1 MTGSE
6 LPLERVS
13 TVEALAASLRA
24 RILDGDL
31 PGGARLPEQ
40 ELCETY
46 RVARHSVR
54 VALRALA
61 AEGLIVIAPNRGA
74 SVRELGAEDVSALYE
89 LRAALEVE
97 AARLALARNGG
108 RLPAPVHDAV
118 ARLAA
123 VCRGRGRSWSAVVE
137 AHDAVHRE
145 LVAAAHSPR
154 ILAAHDSLAGEMRL
168 FVVQLRPRWTL
179 RRMADDHVQLLQA
192 LEREGADALHEHLR
206 ESAQAVIAA
215 AGRR

>member
-1 MTGSE
+1 MTGSA
-6 LPLERVS
+6 LPLQRVS

-31 PGGARLPEQ
+31 GGGARLREQ
-40 ELCETY
+40 ELCEAY
-46 RVARHSVR
+46 GVARHSVR

-61 AEGLIVIAPNRGA
+61 AEGLIVLAPHRGA
-74 SVRELGAEDVSALYE
+74 SVRELGPDDVSGLYE

-108 RLPAPVHDAV
+108 RLPPAVHEAV

-123 VCRGRGRSWSAVVE
+123 VCRGRGRPWSAVVE
-137 AHDAVHRE
+137 SHDAVHRE

-179 RRMADDHVQLLQA
+179 RRMAEDHERLLRA
-192 LEREGADALHEHLR
+192 LEHDGPDALREHLQ
-206 ESAQAVIAA
+206 EAAQAVIAA
-215 AGRR
+215 AN

>member
-1 MTGSE
+1 MTGSA

-31 PGGARLPEQ
+31 PGGARLREQ

-61 AEGLIVIAPNRGA
+61 AEGLIVIAPHRGA
-74 SVRELGAEDVSALYE
+74 TVRELGAEDVSDLYE

-108 RLPAPVHDAV
+108 LPAPVHEAV
-118 ARLAA
+118 AELSA

-154 ILAAHDSLAGEMRL
+154 ILAAHDSLAGELRL

-192 LEREGADALHEHLR
+192 LERDGADALREHLR
-206 ESAQAVIAA
+206 ESAEAVMAA
-215 AGRR
+215 AAAR